1 MNELLETKAHPPR
14 STRRSVQHHCDV
26 RTERIWLAAVLAMP
40 PPAQMRLRITRQ
52 LRESIDGIQFSA
64 FRPGY
69 VYEVGSTIANYLLA
83 SGAAEPVEDDHPY
96 LILPPEKHLFYPAP
110 PVRTLHPLPGRLRRP
125 AVIAPAIAADRPRRR
140 ARQTKGIAAGI
151 GTQASRLR
159 ARVAALAKTVEQIK
173 DELERLRRAS

>member
-1 MNELLETKAHPPR
+1 
-14 STRRSVQHHCDV
+14 
-26 RTERIWLAAVLAMP
+26 MP

-69 VYEVGSTIANYLLA
+69 VYEVGTTIANYLLA

-96 LILPPEKHLFYPAP
+96 LVLPPEKHLFYPAP
-110 PVRTLHPLPGRLRRP
+110 TVGIWAGSKPQRRP
-125 AVIAPAIAADRPRRR
+125 VVMPAAIAADRPPRRR
-140 ARQTKGIAAGI
+140 AQQNRKLGIRRGTRAASG
-151 GTQASRLR
+151 LR

>member
-1 MNELLETKAHPPR
+1 
-14 STRRSVQHHCDV
+14 
-26 RTERIWLAAVLAMP
+26 
-40 PPAQMRLRITRQ
+40 MRLRITRQ

-83 SGAAEPVEDDHPY
+83 SGAAEPVADDHPY

-110 PVRTLHPLPGRLRRP
+110 PVRGSRPLPKRP
-125 AVIAPAIAADRPRRR
+125 PVVMASAIAADRPQRRR
-140 ARQTKGIAAGI
+140 AQGKGIAAGT
-151 GTQASRLR
+151 GARAASRLR

-173 DELERLRRAS
+173 DELERFRCAS

>member
-1 MNELLETKAHPPR
+1 
-14 STRRSVQHHCDV
+14 
-26 RTERIWLAAVLAMP
+26 MP

-110 PVRTLHPLPGRLRRP
+110 SVRTAHQPSRPVRPRVVMP
-125 AVIAPAIAADRPRRR
+125 PAIAADRPPRRR
-140 ARQTKGIAAGI
+140 ARQGKGTVAG
-151 GTQASRLR
+151 GTRAASRLR
-159 ARVAALAKTVEQIK
+159 ARVAKLATTVEQIK
-173 DELERLRRAS
+173 EELERLQRAS